1 MNINWEMVIGV
12 ALVVVLLLAGGYI
25 RKLLKEIKELI
36 DCIVLAIQDDKVDDT
51 ELAQII
57 KEMKD
62 VGASVKEIVM
72 AIASLRKP

>member
-1 MNINWEMVIGV
+1 MNWELIIGV
-12 ALVVVLLLAGGYI
+12 ALVIILLLAGGYI
-25 RKLLKEIKELI
+25 RKLLKEIKELV
-36 DCIVLAIQDDKVDDT
+36 DCIVLAIEDDKVDDT

-72 AIASLRKP
+72 AIARLRNP

>member
-1 MNINWEMVIGV
+1 MNWELVIGV
-12 ALVVVLLLAGGYI
+12 ALVVILLVAGGYI
-25 RKLLKEIKELI
+25 RKLLKEIKELV

-62 VGASVKEIVM
+62 VGASVKEIIM
-72 AIASLRKP
+72 AIARLRNP

>member
-1 MNINWEMVIGV
+1 MNWELIISV

-25 RKLLKEIKELI
+25 RKRFNQIKELV
-36 DCIVLAIQDDKVDDT
+36 DCIVLAIQDDKVDDA

-62 VGASVKEIVM
+62 VGASVKEIIM
-72 AIASLRKP
+72 AIAYMRKP

>member
-1 MNINWEMVIGV
+1 MNWELVIGV
-12 ALVVVLLLAGGYI
+12 ALVVILLLAGGFI
-25 RKLLKEIKELI
+25 RKLLKEIKELV

-62 VGASVKEIVM
+62 VGASVKEIIM
-72 AIASLRKP
+72 AIARLRNP